1 MNKKM
6 EFCSPVRSLNDTAK
20 RIQLKKRL
28 MENEKKLEVKF
39 ITGEFSQEDARELL
53 LNIISK
59 KIQFH
64 SVDSHRL
71 WEKNANE
78 DSSAKKRF
86 EELQFSRAQVLQLL
100 TSQSTQGKKIK
111 INSIIEIE
119 VLD

>member
-1 MNKKM
+1 
-6 EFCSPVRSLNDTAK
+6 
-20 RIQLKKRL
+20 

-71 WEKNANE
+71 WEKNTTE
-78 DSSAKKRF
+78 DSNAKIRF
-86 EELQFSRAQVLQLL
+86 EELQTSRSQVLQLL

>member
-1 MNKKM
+1 
-6 EFCSPVRSLNDTAK
+6 
-20 RIQLKKRL
+20 
-28 MENEKKLEVKF
+28 MENEKKLDVKF

-64 SVDSHRL
+64 SIDSHRH
-71 WEKNANE
+71 WEKNASE

-86 EELQFSRAQVLQLL
+86 EELQTSRSQVLQLL

>member
-1 MNKKM
+1 
-6 EFCSPVRSLNDTAK
+6 
-20 RIQLKKRL
+20 

-64 SVDSHRL
+64 SVDSLSL
-71 WEKNANE
+71 WEKNVTE
-78 DSSAKKRF
+78 DASAKKRL
-86 EELQFSRAQVLQLL
+86 EELQSSRSEVLQLL
-100 TSQSTQGKKIK
+100 TSQNTQGKKIK
-111 INSIIEIE
+111 INSTIEIE

>member
-1 MNKKM
+1 M
-6 EFCSPVRSLNDTAK
+6 E
-20 RIQLKKRL
+20 I
-28 MENEKKLEVKF
+28 EKKLEVKF

-53 LNIISK
+53 LSIISK

-64 SVDSHRL
+64 SVDSLSR

-78 DSSAKKRF
+78 DSCAKNRF
-86 EELQFSRAQVLQLL
+86 EELQSARAQVLQLL
-100 TSQSTQGKKIK
+100 TSQSTKDKKIK